1 MTGAS
6 ESSSEK
12 LLSREGMQRVPSDRI
27 ELFQLRDFVPAD
39 LRAGLIQ
46 LIEQDRR
53 PSTLADA
60 GDDRYFR
67 TSETCDLDTT
77 EPAVQALEDL
87 LFDLNGINPAHGEP
101 LQGQRYDVGQEFK
114 PHCDYFN
121 RGGADWATYCS
132 VAGQRT
138 WTFMI
143 YLNEVE
149 GGGAT
154 RFKAVGKT
162 FQPEAGKLV
171 CWNNRRP
178 DLREN
183 PNTLHHGM
191 KVRKGIKYV
200 ITKWYREKPWGW

>member
-1 MTGAS
+1 MMLSG
-6 ESSSEK
+6 ESPRER
-12 LLSREGMQRVPSDRI
+12 LLMREGMQCVPSDKA
-27 ELFQLRDFVPAD
+27 ELFELRRFIPAELGD
-39 LRAGLIQ
+39 ELIR

-67 TSETCDLDTT
+67 TSETCDLDAA
-77 EPAVQALEDL
+77 EPAVQALEER
-87 LFDLNGINPAHGEP
+87 LFALNGIDPAHGEP
-101 LQGQRYDVGQEFK
+101 LQGQRYGVGQEFK

-121 RGGADWATYCS
+121 PGGADWSKYCS

-143 YLNEVE
+143 YLNDVE
-149 GGGAT
+149 AGGAT
-154 RFKAVGKT
+154 WFGAVGKT
-162 FQPEAGKLV
+162 FRPEAGKLV

-178 DLREN
+178 DLSEN
-183 PNTLHHGM
+183 PDTIHHGM
-191 KVRKGIKYV
+191 KVRKGRKYI